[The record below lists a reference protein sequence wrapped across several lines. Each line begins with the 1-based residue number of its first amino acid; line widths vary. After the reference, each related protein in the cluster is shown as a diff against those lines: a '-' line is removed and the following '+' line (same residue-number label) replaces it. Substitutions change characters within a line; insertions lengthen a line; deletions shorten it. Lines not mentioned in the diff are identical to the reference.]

1 MSDAP
6 LVAGSLFGLRTWRV
20 VSDDGG
26 EYLAGPL
33 TGTRWPTGGEW
44 LRASCELGHVPPDPD
59 HDCGIHAWHPTRH
72 SAREVL
78 AVRGVI
84 AGILEAQG
92 PVEVHDDGFR
102 AQRGRPYALVVT
114 PGRNAQLI
122 HRVAERY
129 GAEVVE
135 VPGPDAL
142 LAFCRER
149 QLGMDRQVVADLLG
163 IADLDERERAKLRRA
178 RIDRLR
184 FVAIVVACLVLIAL
198 GLTVITDPPGE
209 RTLYGRTGEIHTN

>member
-33 TGTRWPTGGEW
+33 TGTRWPMGGAW
-44 LRASCELGHVPPDPD
+44 LRASCEVGHAPPDPD
-59 HDCGIHAWHPTRH
+59 HDCGIHAWHPTRR

-84 AGILEAQG
+84 PGILEAQG

-102 AQRGRPYALVVT
+102 AQRGRPFALVAT
-114 PGRNAQLI
+114 PGRNAALI
-122 HRVAERY
+122 RRLAERY
-129 GAEVVE
+129 DAEVIE
-135 VPGPDAL
+135 TSGADAL
-142 LAFCRER
+142 LTICRER
-149 QLGMDRQVVADLLG
+149 GFGMDRKVVADLLG
-163 IADLDERERAKLRRA
+163 IADAGERERAKLRKA
-178 RIDRLR
+178 RTDVLR
-184 FVAIVVACLVLIAL
+184 FVAILAASLILIAL
-198 GLTVITDPPGE
+198 GLAVVRDPPGP
-209 RTLYGRTGEIHTN
+209 RTLYGRTGQIHTQ